1 MITQRRFPR
10 LHESHGRARHRGRHR
25 RDGRRHPAAP
35 CAERPDDGPRFR
47 RPHVGDGGGDWGDR
61 GWCAR
66 RPRPRVGAAAAGTC
80 VRGHRGRRCEAAR
93 RVWRAAR
100 AGWSVR
106 GVSSR
111 RDSGRRDGAG
121 RRAVARA
128 AARNLVRDGDARDD
142 PQSRGQRDP
151 RASGGEQPLPV
162 RTGDRLRGGAGRSRL
177 VRSRDMR
184 RWFSRARRED
194 GAALVETA
202 FVLPIMLL
210 VSVGIFEFG
219 RAYQTWQVIT
229 NATREGA
236 RVAVL
241 PDYTDD
247 SVKARVRTY
256 LKDGGL
262 SAAIVDDTAK
272 TNVEITATTI
282 PVDVGG
288 TVTASAARVVVEYPF
303 EFMVLQPV
311 AQLVVN
317 GSMAGEPF
325 TMRMTTIMRNE

>member
-1 MITQRRFPR
+1 
-10 LHESHGRARHRGRHR
+10 
-25 RDGRRHPAAP
+25 
-35 CAERPDDGPRFR
+35 
-47 RPHVGDGGGDWGDR
+47 
-61 GWCAR
+61 
-66 RPRPRVGAAAAGTC
+66 
-80 VRGHRGRRCEAAR
+80 
-93 RVWRAAR
+93 
-100 AGWSVR
+100 
-106 GVSSR
+106 
-111 RDSGRRDGAG
+111 
-121 RRAVARA
+121 
-128 AARNLVRDGDARDD
+128 
-142 PQSRGQRDP
+142 
-151 RASGGEQPLPV
+151 
-162 RTGDRLRGGAGRSRL
+162 
-177 VRSRDMR
+177 MR

-241 PDYTDD
+241 PEYTDD

-262 SAAIVDDTAK
+262 PASIVDDTAK
-272 TNVEITATTI
+272 TNVDITATTI

-317 GSMAGEPF
+317 GSLAGEPF

>member
-1 MITQRRFPR
+1 
-10 LHESHGRARHRGRHR
+10 
-25 RDGRRHPAAP
+25 
-35 CAERPDDGPRFR
+35 
-47 RPHVGDGGGDWGDR
+47 
-61 GWCAR
+61 
-66 RPRPRVGAAAAGTC
+66 
-80 VRGHRGRRCEAAR
+80 
-93 RVWRAAR
+93 
-100 AGWSVR
+100 
-106 GVSSR
+106 
-111 RDSGRRDGAG
+111 
-121 RRAVARA
+121 
-128 AARNLVRDGDARDD
+128 
-142 PQSRGQRDP
+142 
-151 RASGGEQPLPV
+151 
-162 RTGDRLRGGAGRSRL
+162 
-177 VRSRDMR
+177 MR
-184 RWFSRARRED
+184 RWFSRVRRED

-241 PDYTDD
+241 PEYTDD

-262 SAAIVDDTAK
+262 PAAIVDDMAK
-272 TNVEITATTI
+272 TNVDITATTI

-317 GSMAGEPF
+317 GSLAGEPF

>member
-1 MITQRRFPR
+1 
-10 LHESHGRARHRGRHR
+10 
-25 RDGRRHPAAP
+25 
-35 CAERPDDGPRFR
+35 
-47 RPHVGDGGGDWGDR
+47 
-61 GWCAR
+61 
-66 RPRPRVGAAAAGTC
+66 
-80 VRGHRGRRCEAAR
+80 
-93 RVWRAAR
+93 
-100 AGWSVR
+100 
-106 GVSSR
+106 
-111 RDSGRRDGAG
+111 
-121 RRAVARA
+121 
-128 AARNLVRDGDARDD
+128 
-142 PQSRGQRDP
+142 
-151 RASGGEQPLPV
+151 
-162 RTGDRLRGGAGRSRL
+162 
-177 VRSRDMR
+177 MR
-184 RWFSRARRED
+184 RWFSRVRRED
-194 GAALVETA
+194 CAALVETA

-241 PDYTDD
+241 PEYTDD

-262 SAAIVDDTAK
+262 PAAIVDDTAK
-272 TNVEITATTI
+272 TNVDITATTI

-288 TVTASAARVVVEYPF
+288 TVTASAARVIVEYPF

-317 GSMAGEPF
+317 GSLAGEPF

>member
-1 MITQRRFPR
+1 
-10 LHESHGRARHRGRHR
+10 
-25 RDGRRHPAAP
+25 
-35 CAERPDDGPRFR
+35 
-47 RPHVGDGGGDWGDR
+47 
-61 GWCAR
+61 
-66 RPRPRVGAAAAGTC
+66 
-80 VRGHRGRRCEAAR
+80 
-93 RVWRAAR
+93 
-100 AGWSVR
+100 
-106 GVSSR
+106 
-111 RDSGRRDGAG
+111 
-121 RRAVARA
+121 
-128 AARNLVRDGDARDD
+128 
-142 PQSRGQRDP
+142 
-151 RASGGEQPLPV
+151 
-162 RTGDRLRGGAGRSRL
+162 
-177 VRSRDMR
+177 MR

-241 PDYTDD
+241 PDYSDD

-262 SAAIVDDTAK
+262 PAAIVDDTAK
-272 TNVEITATTI
+272 TNVDITATTI

-317 GSMAGEPF
+317 GSMAGAPF

>member
-1 MITQRRFPR
+1 
-10 LHESHGRARHRGRHR
+10 
-25 RDGRRHPAAP
+25 
-35 CAERPDDGPRFR
+35 
-47 RPHVGDGGGDWGDR
+47 
-61 GWCAR
+61 
-66 RPRPRVGAAAAGTC
+66 
-80 VRGHRGRRCEAAR
+80 
-93 RVWRAAR
+93 
-100 AGWSVR
+100 
-106 GVSSR
+106 
-111 RDSGRRDGAG
+111 
-121 RRAVARA
+121 
-128 AARNLVRDGDARDD
+128 
-142 PQSRGQRDP
+142 
-151 RASGGEQPLPV
+151 
-162 RTGDRLRGGAGRSRL
+162 
-177 VRSRDMR
+177 MR

-241 PDYTDD
+241 PEYTDD

-262 SAAIVDDTAK
+262 PAAIVDDTAK
-272 TNVEITATTI
+272 TNVDITATTI